1 MSLTQAKPTRPTV
14 EGADVATES
23 DQGAEVIFLRRTLAL
38 RLCLSHSGNGHFFFL
53 NAQVIRGC
61 VSKIYTDVVLFYS
74 SLHLLGGISF
84 SVNNRG

>member
-1 MSLTQAKPTRPTV
+1 MALTQAKPTRPTV

-23 DQGAEVIFLRRTLAL
+23 DQGAEVIFLRRALAL
-38 RLCLSHSGNGHFFFL
+38 HLCFPVLAMGFFFL
-53 NAQVIRGC
+53 NTQVIRGC
-61 VSKIYTDVVLFYS
+61 VSKIYTDAVLFYS